1 MERGEVE
8 GRIGWSWSSL
18 QSSKMEWLK
27 TGKIQLLM
35 QLGLQKHPD
44 IPANIPLV
52 MDLAPTEKAKKALE
66 IVFSRQSMGRPFVMP
81 LGVPAARV
89 AMVRGALMKMVNDP
103 AFRAIAVKQH
113 LEINDPKTEAHFEDV
128 VSEAVSSTVSSFEE
142 EDIHVSHS
150 SMPVVPPV
158 LLNRKQ
164 IQQVISNLVRN
175 AVEAPRPRKQLKLA
189 IAMRAP
195 DADTIEVSIADDAN
209 GIPDSDHHRIFSRFV
224 SSKKG
229 GSGIGL
235 ALCRDIVEAHGG
247 KIWFESTPGVGTTF
261 FFTLRRA
268 D

>member
-1 MERGEVE
+1 MLNKYRLAKQEARTTIAQKEDEV
-8 GRIGWSWSSL
+8 S
-18 QSSKMEWLK
+18 
-27 TGKIQLLM
+27 
-35 QLGLQKHPD
+35 GLR
-44 IPANIPLV
+44 AEN
-52 MDLAPTEKAKKALE
+52 
-66 IVFSRQSMGRPFVMP
+66 
-81 LGVPAARV
+81 ARV
-89 AMVRGALMKMVNDP
+89 AVVAANPRLSVTLSHELRQPLTAARNYLGAIRRLAGNKTEGNADKLANYADEASRQISSMSELMNELADVVRGDLTL
-103 AFRAIAVKQH
+103 Q
-113 LEINDPKTEAHFEDV
+113 TEAHFEDV